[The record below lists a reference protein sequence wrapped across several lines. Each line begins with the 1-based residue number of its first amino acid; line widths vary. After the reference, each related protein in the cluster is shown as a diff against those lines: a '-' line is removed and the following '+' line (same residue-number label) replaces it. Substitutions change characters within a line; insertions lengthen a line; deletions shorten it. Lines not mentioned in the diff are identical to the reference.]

1 MDQILVPVAVKLHIV
16 GEQQAESC
24 CSSHFLTDYFGYGKS
39 PMQLQPFV
47 PVSYT
52 HLNAFIAE
60 VSEFGSYAA
69 TVHSI
74 VAYNDLAYFG
84 GIVLHF
90 VGTIPHVQVLP
101 GSTWES
107 HF

>member
-1 MDQILVPVAVKLHIV
+1 MTSKLLIPYNK
-16 GEQQAESC
+16 
-24 CSSHFLTDYFGYGKS
+24 HFTLGDVQNKVIALGYMSIMVSFFDYLDK
-39 PMQLQPFV
+39 
-47 PVSYT
+47 
-52 HLNAFIAE
+52 A
-60 VSEFGSYAA
+60 YAA

-84 GIVLHF
+84 GIELHF

-107 HF
+107 HL